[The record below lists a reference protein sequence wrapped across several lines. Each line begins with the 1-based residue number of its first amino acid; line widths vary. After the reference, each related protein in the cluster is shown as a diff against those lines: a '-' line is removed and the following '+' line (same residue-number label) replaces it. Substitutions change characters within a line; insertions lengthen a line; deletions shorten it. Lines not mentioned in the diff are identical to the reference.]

1 MAAGIP
7 RLVLGRVN
15 ACVMSL
21 IEHHPVSSGMRRRS
35 RRELSRKRSAT
46 ECRKGGYCYNQPFHA
61 NSPFG
66 RRVGYVH
73 PLLIVG
79 AWEIHVDRTILKYMK
94 NSSSAPR
101 GGRCGLPL
109 R

>member
-46 ECRKGGYCYNQPFHA
+46 ECREGGYCYNQPFHA

-73 PLLIVG
+73 PQLIVG
-79 AWEIHVDRTILKYMK
+79 A
-94 NSSSAPR
+94 
-101 GGRCGLPL
+101 
-109 R
+109 